1 MALVSAT
8 TITTTYITCP
18 RDPAQSL
25 GIKLPC
31 IVLVVKNVRARQRW
45 PGDRADT
52 WLCLAQLGQPFLF
65 EAQVLDDKGVRR
77 RFRISNQQSSTRV
90 KPFITFAPLTLDAG
104 WNRVRLDLE
113 EYTRKA
119 YGSGLVEVV
128 RVQIHACCHIRHV
141 YFCTREFKSSALPKG
156 LRDVKKRR
164 G

>member
-1 MALVSAT
+1 M
-8 TITTTYITCP
+8 
-18 RDPAQSL
+18 
-25 GIKLPC
+25 
-31 IVLVVKNVRARQRW
+31 
-45 PGDRADT
+45 
-52 WLCLAQLGQPFLF
+52 F